1 MEAYARRTST
11 QRKINGPQNKTKKY
25 KPKKNNKKIT
35 TKTHAKTNQKY
46 ERTDNIHNAC
56 NVTSVTVT

>member
-1 MEAYARRTST
+1 MQEEHLHKEKVMAH
-11 QRKINGPQNKTKKY
+11 KTKQQQQQQQ
-25 KPKKNNKKIT
+25 KIT